1 MRKQDWSL
9 VLFTTLSQ
17 LSVGIVLCLTV
28 LAFFT
33 GDTSALFETGLSLK
47 NPILLAL
54 VFVGIATTTSLLH
67 LGNPVNAPRALNNLS
82 GSWLSREI
90 LALGLY
96 SLSLLVLLALGWN
109 QGSFEYIKYLLLL
122 NTALGLVLL
131 WMMIRIYTVATIP
144 AWNSWYTSLSFMS
157 TAICL
162 GLVAIMV
169 LYHIDFVR
177 TTDQVVGKLTMA
189 LTAVL
194 LIEIISA
201 YFNQLRLNKINTGI
215 ENLVFDRGLF
225 YRVFLSRMVLLIIA
239 VLAMLAITYKP
250 GFLSGTDVYPWM
262 FLLMVMVFVQEI
274 MGRFLFYS
282 SYFRTGV

>member
-17 LSVGIVLCLTV
+17 LSIGMVLCLTM
-28 LAFFT
+28 LACFSSNSSIF
-33 GDTSALFETGLSLK
+33 FETGLSLK
-47 NPILLAL
+47 NPFLMAFIL
-54 VFVGIATTTSLLH
+54 VGIATTISFLH
-67 LGNPVNAPRALNNLS
+67 LGKPSNAPRALNNLG

-96 SLSLLVLLALGWN
+96 SVSLLLVLVLGWA
-109 QGSFEYIKYLLLL
+109 QAGFEYIKYLLPL
-122 NTALGLVLL
+122 NTLLGLLLL

-144 AWNSWYTSLSFMS
+144 AWNSWYTGLSFIS

-162 GLVAIMV
+162 GLVSILA
-169 LYHIDFVR
+169 LHHIGFVR
-177 TTDQVVGKLTMA
+177 AAGQVTDKIALMLAVILLTEVVSGYL
-189 LTAVL
+189 
-194 LIEIISA
+194 
-201 YFNQLRLNKINTGI
+201 NQLRLIKLNTGI

-225 YRVFLSRMVLLIIA
+225 YRVFLSRMVLLIFLA
-239 VLAMLAITYKP
+239 LAMLMVIYKP
-250 GFLSGTDVYPWM
+250 GFFSGTDIY
-262 FLLMVMVFVQEI
+262 LLTLLLITLVFAQEI